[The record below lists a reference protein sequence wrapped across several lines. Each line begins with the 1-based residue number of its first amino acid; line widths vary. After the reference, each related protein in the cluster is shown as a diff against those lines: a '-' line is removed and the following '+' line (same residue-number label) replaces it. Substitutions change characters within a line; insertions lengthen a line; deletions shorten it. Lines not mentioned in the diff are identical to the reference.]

1 MIKLQDL
8 LLEQEDVSIPL
19 TTIKS
24 LHSYADSNGMKISQK
39 NRFRKKLIKKTRSFT
54 HEYASVTLNYL
65 PIETRYSEILSAQ
78 AIANAYPNS
87 TDWRTKP
94 PNYQNLA
101 KTLHV
106 IARIKKIYG
115 GPIQLT
121 GGDDAYHRV
130 LGYESDHTKGY
141 SIDFVARKSD
151 NDQRQVEDAVAQFIV
166 ENPDVNVTYINE
178 YKKPS
183 KKASGDHH
191 HISINPSSTDGCYF
205 HFITD
210 KDGNNLRG
218 TAANV
223 QQKLNEIVDVFYG
236 EKKYKDIEPVIIKI
250 DKPHWVDKFM
260 KKLKSI

>member
-19 TTIKS
+19 ATIKS
-24 LHSYADSNGMKISQK
+24 LQSYAANNGMKISQK
-39 NRFRKKLIKKTRSFT
+39 NRFRKKLIKKPRSFT
-54 HEYASVTLNYL
+54 HEYGSVTLNYL

-78 AIANAYPNS
+78 AIANAYPGS
-87 TDWRTKP
+87 T
-94 PNYQNLA
+94 NYNNLA

-141 SIDFVARKSD
+141 SIDFIAGKSD
-151 NDQRQVEDAVAQFIV
+151 DSQLQVEDAIAQFIF
-166 ENPDVNVTYINE
+166 ENPDINVTYINE

-191 HISINPSSTDGCYF
+191 HISINPTSTDGCYF

-210 KDGNNLRG
+210 KDGNKLSG
-218 TAANV
+218 TAATV
-223 QQKLNEIVDVFYG
+223 RQKLNEVYDDHI
-236 EKKYKDIEPVIIKI
+236 EKKYQNI
-250 DKPHWVDKFM
+250 DPITINV
-260 KKLKSI
+260 KKSRWFNRSKKRN